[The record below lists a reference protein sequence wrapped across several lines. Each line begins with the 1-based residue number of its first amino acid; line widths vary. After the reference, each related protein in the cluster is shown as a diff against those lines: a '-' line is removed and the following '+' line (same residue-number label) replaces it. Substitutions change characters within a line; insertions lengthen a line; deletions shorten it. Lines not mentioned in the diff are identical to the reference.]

1 MKHLILAITIL
12 AAGTSQAQEATK
24 CLALTK
30 VKLEHHLLHQQD
42 ENLAELTFK
51 AHKCYVLEGPEK
63 PGITF
68 AAEPGLYV
76 FAKDVRFTHEEAQTG
91 GGTKEVRVS
100 VKLLASDTIPVGE
113 HQVRGIVNYQT
124 AGAEG
129 TIAPESLAISIP
141 FKVAPPRPP
150 ARKNGFV
157 KGLKS
162 TGMVLAEIAL
172 VPIFLVWML
181 VYCPI
186 SGDCPTC

>member
-1 MKHLILAITIL
+1 MKHLILAISIL
-12 AAGTSQAQEATK
+12 AAGISQAQEAAK
-24 CLALTK
+24 CLTLSK
-30 VKLEHHLLHQQD
+30 VKLQHHVLHQED
-42 ENLAELTFK
+42 ENMAELTFRT
-51 AHKCYVLEGPEK
+51 HKCHVLEGPEK

-76 FAKDVRFTHEEAQTG
+76 LVNEVRFTHDEAQTG
-91 GGTKEVRVS
+91 GGAKEMRVS
-100 VKLLASDTIPVGE
+100 VKLVASATMPVGE
-113 HQVRGIVNYQT
+113 HQVRGIVSYQT
-124 AGAEG
+124 ASIAG

-162 TGMVLAEIAL
+162 TGVVLAEIAL
-172 VPIFLVWML
+172 VPIWLLWVL

>member
-12 AAGTSQAQEATK
+12 AAGTSQAQEAAK

-42 ENLAELTFK
+42 ENVAELTFK
-51 AHKCYVLEGPEK
+51 AHKCQVLEGPEK

-68 AAEPGLYV
+68 AAGPGLYISV
-76 FAKDVRFTHEEAQTG
+76 KDVSFTHQEAQTG
-91 GGTKEVRVS
+91 GGAKEMRVS
-100 VKLLASDTIPVGE
+100 VTLWASPAMPVGE
-113 HQVRGIVNYQT
+113 HQVRGIVSYQT
-124 AGAEG
+124 VSAGG

-141 FKVAPPRPP
+141 FKVAPPRP

-157 KGLKS
+157 KALKS
-162 TGMVLAEIAL
+162 TGVVLAEIAL
-172 VPIFLVWML
+172 VPIFLLWAL
-181 VYCPI
+181 IYCPI